1 MQFDIQTRFSIVD
14 SIFSTP
20 KPSTVSLI
28 KTIFFTKL
36 QIRLPALPASAFSTK
51 WHRFESHHTAI
62 YIAIVAT
69 IIVCHIFVSAVVI
82 AAIGIRALQGKAG
95 EAVARAKFGGQTVTV
110 GFGKVFVVVKIFIP
124 DIAES
129 TKFTDRSQV
138 TSARYRLRS

>member
-1 MQFDIQTRFSIVD
+1 
-14 SIFSTP
+14 
-20 KPSTVSLI
+20 
-28 KTIFFTKL
+28 
-36 QIRLPALPASAFSTK
+36 
-51 WHRFESHHTAI
+51 
-62 YIAIVAT
+62 
-69 IIVCHIFVSAVVI
+69 
-82 AAIGIRALQGKAG
+82 LQGKAG